1 MSGANDIESKG
12 GNKILSNLTAMGI
25 FGILNTSFVVAY
37 VSLIFSPS
45 CPEYFATA
53 VALFLLG
60 GCIVSIALASFSS
73 YEGTISMIQ
82 DVPVAIAA
90 LIAASLATILSND
103 NPQLLF
109 ANIFAAIAISSLLT
123 GLSFVL
129 LGYFK
134 LGNLVR
140 FIPYPVMG
148 GFLAATGWLLFK
160 GGMQVSTDVSFNI
173 LQLGTFFTQANVAQ
187 LCCGVVFGVGLLVL
201 NRLFPSSMIV
211 MPGTIIGSIVLFLLI
226 AKFILGYSILE
237 LQEAGWLLSSLP
249 DQALWKSTELPDIT
263 LVDWGAVLLH
273 AGGISTIIVL
283 SVISLLLNS
292 TGIELIAGRDLDM
305 NRDLKATGFT
315 NIAISFL
322 GTPASYIFI
331 SQTALATRIGAKE
344 RTVGILH
351 GVFLLAV
358 FFGGGAFLS
367 FFPKFIAGGL
377 PLYLG
382 LSMLWEWLID
392 MRKSMPKVDYVIVL
406 LIVLIVEFVGF
417 LQGIGIG
424 IVISIAIFVF
434 RYSAINV
441 IKNANDGAHLRSNKD
456 RPIPDQRILD
466 YCKDNSLIL
475 QLHGFIFFGTANS
488 LYEQVKLKVSGDS
501 NKIQYA
507 IMDMALVQGIDSSA
521 VKSFEKLIQHL
532 NKKEISLALVNMPS
546 SAMQLFEV
554 SGLTSDNHDTL
565 NFFNN
570 MNETLEWCE
579 DNILEAEKRK
589 IHEQQSGDEYSGDDL
604 LKTVYKDMMAA
615 LDVQVLF
622 ESVIEKAGT
631 YTERLDVE
639 VGDVLFRQGDANTD
653 LFFISRGQ
661 VELSAADS
669 EGQQIR
675 VRTLG
680 PWSITGEIGAYL
692 GYHASHDAVVAKKGV
707 IYKLPLTSRQKI
719 EQNEHTLSAE
729 LHKLIIQVLGGQL
742 LKTSRVAQP

>member
-1 MSGANDIESKG
+1 MSDVESNRKG
-12 GNKILSNLTAMGI
+12 SGNQVLSNLTAMGI
-25 FGILNTSFVVAY
+25 FGVLNTSFVVSY
-37 VSLIFSPS
+37 VSLIFTPS

-60 GCIVSIALASFSS
+60 GCIVSICLASFSS
-73 YEGTISMIQ
+73 YAGTISMIQ

-103 NPQLLF
+103 NPQMLF
-109 ANIFAAIAISSLLT
+109 ANIFAAIALSTILT
-123 GLSFVL
+123 GTSLVL

-160 GGMQVSTDVSFNI
+160 GGLQVSTDVTFDILNI
-173 LQLGTFFTQANVAQ
+173 GNFLSQVSLAQ
-187 LCCGVVFGVGLLVL
+187 LLCGVFFGVGLLLL
-201 NRLFPSSMIV
+201 NRYFPSSMFV
-211 MPGTIIGSIVLFLLI
+211 MPGTIIGSILLFLIVSKLM
-226 AKFILGYSILE
+226 GYSTAD
-237 LQEAGWLLSSLP
+237 LQSSGWLLGSLP
-249 DQALWKSTELPDIT
+249 DEALWKSTEFPDIS
-263 LVDWGAVLLH
+263 LVNWGAVLTH

-283 SVISLLLNS
+283 SVISLLLNA

-322 GTPASYIFI
+322 GAPASYIFI
-331 SQTALATRIGAKE
+331 SQTALATRIGAKK

-351 GVFLLAV
+351 GLFLLGI
-358 FFGGGAFLS
+358 FFVGGSFLT

-382 LSMLWEWLID
+382 LSMLWEWLVD
-392 MRKSMPKVDYVIVL
+392 LRKSMPKVDYAIVF

-424 IVISIAIFVF
+424 IVVSVVIFVF
-434 RYSAINV
+434 RYSSINI
-441 IKNANDGAHLRSNKD
+441 IKNVLDVARLRSNKD
-456 RPIPDQRILD
+456 RPITDQRLLD
-466 YCKDNSLIL
+466 YNKESSLIL

-488 LYEQVKLKVSGDS
+488 LYEQVKLMVAEKKK
-501 NKIQYA
+501 NIQYVVL
-507 IMDMALVQGIDSSA
+507 DMNLVQGIDSSA

-532 NKKEISLALVNMPS
+532 EKNTISLALVSLPE
-546 SAMQLFEV
+546 SAYQLFDV
-554 SGLTSDNHDTL
+554 NGIDNEHYPRL
-565 NFFNN
+565 HFFRS

-579 DNILEAEKRK
+579 DEILVTEKEK
-589 IHEQQSGDEYSGDDL
+589 MQQLQEDGSHVGDEFLQAVFGD
-604 LKTVYKDMMAA
+604 VMAA
-615 LDVQVLF
+615 LELQVLF
-622 ESVIEKAGT
+622 ETVLEKAGK
-631 YTERLDVE
+631 YVE
-639 VGDVLFRQGDANTD
+639 KRSVEEGDVLYKQGEENSD

-661 VELSAADS
+661 VVLFEP
-669 EGQQIR
+669 EGESQKQG

-680 PWSITGEIGAYL
+680 PWSITGELGAFL
-692 GYHASHDAVVAKKGV
+692 GYHASHDAVVTKNGV
-707 IYKLPLTSRQKI
+707 VYKLSASEREKL
-719 EQNEHTLSAE
+719 ENENQSLMVD

-742 LKTSRVAQP
+742 LKNSGVTDG